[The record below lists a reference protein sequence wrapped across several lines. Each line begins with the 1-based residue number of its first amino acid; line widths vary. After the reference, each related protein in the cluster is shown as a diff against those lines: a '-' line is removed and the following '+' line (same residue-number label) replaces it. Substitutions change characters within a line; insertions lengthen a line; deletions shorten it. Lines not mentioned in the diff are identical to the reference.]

1 MNALRKREPFHEMT
15 ELRQSMD
22 HMFDQ
27 FFWAPR
33 AYWHSEMDV
42 ALDVAENP
50 EEFIVKASLPGIKPE
65 DIDITFTERTLT
77 IKGEVEGDEETKDA
91 RYYLRERWS
100 GSFARSVQLPAP
112 VQSDKIEAS
121 FDSGVL
127 TLRLP
132 KVEEVK
138 PKRIEVHAAS
148 PQVLEGKVK
157 SGNGNK

>member
-1 MNALRKREPFHEMT
+1 MNAIRKRDPFQEMT
-15 ELRQSMD
+15 DLRQSMD
-22 HMFDQ
+22 RMFDQ

-33 AYWHSEMDV
+33 SYWRSEMDV
-42 ALDVAENP
+42 SLDVAESP
-50 EEFIVKASLPGIKPE
+50 DEFIVKASLPGIKPE

-77 IKGEVEGDEETKDA
+77 IKGEVKGDEETKDA

-100 GSFARSVQLPAP
+100 GSFARSVQLPAQ
-112 VQSDKIEAS
+112 VQSDNIQAT

-138 PKRIEVHAAS
+138 PKRIEVHSGS
-148 PQVLEGKVK
+148 PKVIEGKVK
-157 SGNGNK
+157 SSEAKK

>member
-1 MNALRKREPFHEMT
+1 MNALRKRDPFQEVSD
-15 ELRQSMD
+15 LRQSMD
-22 HMFDQ
+22 RMFDQ

-33 AYWHSEMDV
+33 AIWQSEMDV
-42 ALDVAENP
+42 ALDVAESP
-50 EEFIVKASLPGIKPE
+50 DEFIVKASLPGIKPE

-77 IKGEVEGDEETKDA
+77 IKGEVKGDEETKDA

-100 GSFARSVQLPAP
+100 GSFARSIQLPAQ
-112 VQSDKIEAS
+112 VQSDNIQAT

-138 PKRIEVHAAS
+138 PKRIEVHSVS
-148 PQVLEGKVK
+148 PKVIEGKV
-157 SGNGNK
+157 NK